1 MNDARRSVG
10 RQADDGASSVVS
22 LVKTVERTSWG
33 FFFVLSRPALVAE
46 RAGTEM
52 AQLDGKVLISAETA
66 LDVELV
72 AVIATEMV
80 DVALKMVVISAEI
93 VVKPQ
98 FSDI

>member
-1 MNDARRSVG
+1 M
-10 RQADDGASSVVS
+10 
-22 LVKTVERTSWG
+22 
-33 FFFVLSRPALVAE
+33 LSRPALVAE